1 MLDNADTKST
11 LEGCASDKNHYYG
24 ASGPEE
30 LLAAFSN
37 IAQSLSRVRL
47 TRWAQ
52 RPRPSAGYEQRRS
65 DAGTYTAAR
74 LLIVRV
80 RGGQNS
86 AAERDGCR
94 P

>member
-30 LLAAFSN
+30 VIAAFSN
-37 IAQSLSRVRL
+37 IALSRVRL

-65 DAGTYTAAR
+65 DAGTYIAAR